1 MAYRPLF
8 VFGVARSGTNLLAR
22 MLDRHPAVTIALDPF
37 LPLFRALR
45 NTLVAAHAPA
55 ALRQR
60 FSPAAPFQDYYFD
73 ADGPALLDLMLAAQA
88 GVALN
93 QDELTALRE
102 QAGARAALESPAL
115 GTLMHKLAGKDFAQ
129 LLRSG
134 LDIVAG
140 LKPGVRWAGSKE
152 VWVLEFLPLLARL
165 FPDAH
170 FLALERDPRAIVASL
185 LAMAAKDPTQAAHAP
200 SYLRHWRKQ
209 VALTHRFE
217 HDPLLAGR
225 FRKFSFEDLATSP
238 EKQARLLCAELGLE
252 FTPEML
258 RLSADGWK
266 GNSSFDHGGKDIH
279 AETVERWRQT
289 LPPPMVQTADYLC
302 GPEMRLTP
310 YVPANTPDPAAVLV
324 ALREA
329 GGNAGSWRSDS
340 GDLLQDFGGEMV
352 RQWLCSTNQ
361 SSGDDFIR
369 KCFLF
374 PDTLEA
380 IKTGRA

>member
-1 MAYRPLF
+1 MTYRPLF

-22 MLDRHPAVTIALDPF
+22 MLDRHPAVTVALDPF

-45 NTLVAAHAPA
+45 NTLVATQAPV

-73 ADGPALLDLMLAAQA
+73 ADGPALLDLMLAAHA
-88 GVALN
+88 GVALD
-93 QDELTALRE
+93 QGGLSALRE
-102 QAGARAALESPAL
+102 QAAARAALESPEL
-115 GTLMHKLAGKDFAQ
+115 GTLMGKLSGGDYGQ

-152 VWVLEFLPLLARL
+152 VWVLEFLPMLARL

-225 FRKFSFEDLATSP
+225 FRKLSFERLATEP
-238 EKQARLLCAELGLE
+238 EEQARMLCNDLGLE

-258 RLSADGWK
+258 RLSADGWQ
-266 GNSSFDHGGKDIH
+266 GNSSFDHGGRDIH
-279 AETVERWRQT
+279 AETVDRWRQM

-310 YVPANTPDPAAVLV
+310 YQPADTPDPAAVLT

-340 GDLLQDFGGEMV
+340 GDLLHDFGGEMV
-352 RQWLCSTNQ
+352 RQWLCSTNEFA
-361 SSGDDFIR
+361 GDDFIR

-374 PDTLEA
+374 RDTLDA